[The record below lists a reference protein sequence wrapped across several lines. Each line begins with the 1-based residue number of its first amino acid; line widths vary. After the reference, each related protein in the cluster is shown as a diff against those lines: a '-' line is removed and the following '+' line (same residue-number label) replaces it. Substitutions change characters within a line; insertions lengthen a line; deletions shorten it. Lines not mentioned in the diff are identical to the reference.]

1 LTPPARVRPLQQLL
15 RPSGERLVAV
25 PGRRVARRRRRVLG
39 ERRAPAC
46 RAAYFANTLMACMQE
61 HGYRRLVTYQ
71 ADSRFWAFQGIESA
85 IFLALSAGLVVLAY
99 HRVLGRD
106 A

>member
-1 LTPPARVRPLQQLL
+1 
-15 RPSGERLVAV
+15 
-25 PGRRVARRRRRVLG
+25 
-39 ERRAPAC
+39 
-46 RAAYFANTLMACMQE
+46 MACMQE